1 MRVLIISPYLP
12 HRSVGHGGGVS
23 VRELARHLARR
34 HETHLLALLRPGD
47 AGRVDEV
54 AELGVQVH
62 TTPFSDRGAS
72 GARRLTLSAARARAW
87 LRSRQSGYPYYVE
100 KYHSPALSRAVVAV
114 VDRLRPDVVQVEYHQ
129 LSLLCRDLRA
139 WREQSGTAGPR
150 LILNSHELGALPL
163 RRRAEIT
170 RNAPLRALL
179 AARAR
184 AWERLQTAATRWADV
199 TLCVTDQDRELL
211 ESGGGRRCVTV
222 PLGID
227 TEAIRPVWDPRDPPR
242 LLFVGSFGH
251 RPNRVAAKFLVDKV
265 WPNIAQCNAFAQL
278 VLAGRGSDVFLSGL
292 NRQPER
298 VQALGYVEDLTP
310 LFRECRLF
318 VAPLAEGGGIKI
330 KILEAMA
337 RGIPI
342 LTTPIGAEGIVD
354 SAEDALATAGAD
366 ATFAEAMIRVLAAP
380 EAARGRAERARRIIE
395 QRFSWSAITE
405 RLTTLYEGG

>member
-12 HRSVGHGGGVS
+12 HRRVGHGGGVS

-62 TTPFSDRGAS
+62 TIPFSDRGAS

-87 LRSRQSGYPYYVE
+87 IRSRQSGYPYYVE

-114 VDRLRPDVVQVEYHQ
+114 VDRMRPDVVQVEYHQ

-163 RRRAEIT
+163 WRRAEIT

-179 AARAR
+179 ASRAR

-199 TLCVTDQDRELL
+199 TLCVTDQDRALL

-227 TEAIRPVWDPRDPPR
+227 TAAIRPVWDPQDPPR

-265 WPNIAQCNAFAQL
+265 WPNIAQCHPFAHL
-278 VLAGRGSDVFLSGL
+278 VLAGRGSEVFLSGL

-298 VQALGYVEDLTP
+298 VQALGFVEDLTP

-337 RGIPI
+337 RGIPV

-405 RLTTLYEGG
+405 KLTTLYEGG

>member
-1 MRVLIISPYLP
+1 MRVLIVTPYLP
-12 HRSVGHGGGVS
+12 HRSIGHGGGVS
-23 VRELARHLARR
+23 VRELTRHLARR

-47 AGRVDEV
+47 ADRVDEV
-54 AELGVQVH
+54 AELGAAVH
-62 TTPFSDRGAS
+62 TIPFTDRGAS
-72 GARRLTLSAARARAW
+72 GARRLALTADRARSW
-87 LRSRQSGYPYYVE
+87 LRSRRTGYPFYAE
-100 KYHSPALSRAVVAV
+100 KYHSPALSRAVAAA
-114 VDRLRPDVVQVEYHQ
+114 VDRLRPDVVQIEYLQ
-129 LSLLCRDLRA
+129 LSLLCRDLRRA
-139 WREQSGTAGPR
+139 REGAGAAGPR

-163 RRRAEIT
+163 RRRAETT
-170 RNAPLRALL
+170 RNPLLRARL

-184 AWERLQTAATRWADV
+184 AWDRLQAAATRWADV
-199 TLCVTDQDRELL
+199 TLCVTDQDRVLL
-211 ESGGGRRCVTV
+211 ESAGGERCATV

-227 TEAIRPVWDPRDPPR
+227 TAAIVPVWEPRDPPR

-265 WPNIAQCNAFAQL
+265 WPNIAQCNGFAHL

-292 NRQPER
+292 GRQPER

-337 RGIPI
+337 RGIPV

-405 RLTTLYEGG
+405 RLTALYEGG

>member
-1 MRVLIISPYLP
+1 MRVLIVSPYLP

-23 VRELARHLARR
+23 VRELTRHLARR
-34 HETHLLALLRPGD
+34 HETHLLALVRPGED
-47 AGRVDEV
+47 DLIDEV
-54 AELGVQVH
+54 TELGVRLHPV
-62 TTPFSDRGAS
+62 PFVDRAAA
-72 GARRLTLSAARARAW
+72 GARQLPLAAARARAW
-87 LRSRQSGYPYYVE
+87 LRSRRSGYPYYVE
-100 KYHSPALSRAVVAV
+100 KYHTAALTRAVTAAV
-114 VDRLRPDVVQVEYHQ
+114 ERLRPDVVQIEYLQ
-129 LSLLCRDLRA
+129 LSLLCRDLRLR
-139 WREQSGTAGPR
+139 REQTGLAAPR
-150 LILNSHELGALPL
+150 LVLNSHELGAMPL

-170 RNAPLRALL
+170 RHAPLRALL
-179 AARAR
+179 GARAR
-184 AWERLQTAATRWADV
+184 SWERLQAAATGWADV
-199 TLCVTDQDRELL
+199 TLCVTDQDRALL
-211 ESGGGRRCVTV
+211 EAGGGRHCVTM

-227 TEAIRPVWDPRDPPR
+227 TAAILPVWDPRDPPR

-265 WPNIAQCNAFAQL
+265 WPNIAQCNGFAHL

-292 NRQPER
+292 GRRPER

-337 RGIPI
+337 RGIPV

-354 SAEDALATAGAD
+354 SAEDALAIAGAD
-366 ATFAEAMIRVLAAP
+366 TTFAEAMIRVLAAP

>member
-1 MRVLIISPYLP
+1 MAAGFRCASWPATWPAGTKRICSLSCARGTPAGSPKSP
-12 HRSVGHGGGVS
+12 SWGSRSTPSRSPTGAPP
-23 VRELARHLARR
+23 AR
-34 HETHLLALLRPGD
+34 D
-47 AGRVDEV
+47 
-54 AELGVQVH
+54 
-62 TTPFSDRGAS
+62 
-72 GARRLTLSAARARAW
+72 RLTLFAARAQAW
-87 LRSRQSGYPYYVE
+87 LRSRRSGYPYYVE
-100 KYHSPALSRAVVAV
+100 KYHSRRAFPRRRRRPWTGCARTWSRSSTSSSPCCAGICAPGGN
-114 VDRLRPDVVQVEYHQ
+114 RPEP
-129 LSLLCRDLRA
+129 
-139 WREQSGTAGPR
+139 TGPR
-150 LILNSHELGALPL
+150 LVLNSHELGALPL
-163 RRRAEIT
+163 RRRALIT

-199 TLCVTDQDRELL
+199 TLCVTDQDRALL
-211 ESGGGRRCVTV
+211 EAGGGRRCVTV

-227 TEAIRPVWDPRDPPR
+227 TAAIRPVWDPQDPPR

-337 RGIPI
+337 RGIPV

-354 SAEDALATAGAD
+354 SAEDALAIAGAD